1 MDRLL
6 RELCKSH
13 SHCSPFIHP
22 CSAAGLQLHDGET
35 GRDRGGHG
43 RRPLLAVKER
53 LSGMTSPRLW
63 IPDYHPILMRLVT
76 LRVKLGTKLNMSQFL
91 DLGVTGSNFCLG
103 RIIKFGRDGGTS
115 YLLTNLQLSL

>member
-63 IPDYHPILMRLVT
+63 IPDYDATYNIEDKAWNEVEHVA
-76 LRVKLGTKLNMSQFL
+76 VFGLGCH
-91 DLGVTGSNFCLG
+91 G
-103 RIIKFGRDGGTS
+103 
-115 YLLTNLQLSL
+115 